1 MTRRGVQSV
10 VEKQL
15 VFVSYAGLGMHLS
28 RFQKENTDS
37 FVRWNVSVKA
47 ERCTAKT
54 SLTL

>member
-1 MTRRGVQSV
+1 M